1 MKKNFSIILMI
12 FCLSIISS
20 CSTYNSI
27 VPNWMEIGSSSNE
40 VEQTKEI
47 DTEKYKEL
55 IQKRAEL
62 EKLEHE
68 IEILEEQTDSD
79 STWWNP
85 FSWF

>member
-1 MKKNFSIILMI
+1 MKKYFSIIIMI
-12 FCLSIISS
+12 FCLSMTSR

-27 VPNWMEIGSSSNE
+27 VPNWMEIGSSSSE
-40 VEQTKEI
+40 VEQTNEI

-79 STWWNP
+79 WSWWNP

>member
-1 MKKNFSIILMI
+1 MKKYFSIIIMI
-12 FCLSIISS
+12 FCLSMTSS

-27 VPNWMEIGSSSNE
+27 VPNWMEIGSSSSE
-40 VEQTKEI
+40 VEQTNEI

-79 STWWNP
+79 WSWWNP